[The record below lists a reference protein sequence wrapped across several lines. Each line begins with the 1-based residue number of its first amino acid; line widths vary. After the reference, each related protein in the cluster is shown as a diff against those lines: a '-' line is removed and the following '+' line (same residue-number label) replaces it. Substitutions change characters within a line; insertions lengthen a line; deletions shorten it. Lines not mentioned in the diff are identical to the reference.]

1 MWTAPILGLF
11 GVVLGVLLG
20 QLLSAVREHAEWVN
34 EQKRLEYRQLID
46 QLFETMSI
54 VIESR
59 PNLRERNMVAIN
71 QAVKNLHRLLLDR
84 LFIAEKLKRSGVIDD
99 FLMIKRVIYY
109 DPELQDIT
117 PRELQFTHFNVMERE
132 DKLREKIL
140 QVATKDIAK
149 FNFFGM
155 PIDE

>member
-1 MWTAPILGLF
+1 MWTAPIF
-11 GVVLGVLLG
+11 GVLGVVFGVILG

-46 QLFETMSI
+46 QLFDTMSV

-59 PNLRERNMVAIN
+59 PNLRERNMPAIN
-71 QAVKNLHRLLLDR
+71 QAVKSLHRLLLDR
-84 LFIAEKLKRSGVIDD
+84 IFIAEKLKGSGVIDD
-99 FLMIKRVIYY
+99 FLAIKKVIYY
-109 DPELQDIT
+109 DPELQDVT

-140 QVATKDIAK
+140 ELATTDIVK
-149 FNFFGM
+149 FNLFGM
-155 PIDE
+155 STNE